1 MWAEHSIIQNP
12 CFAICSLRLL
22 NSFSK
27 YEYFMH
33 FVSLCISI
41 STRNRWQFTCCRTY
55 FVRTSKMVHHNMKTS
70 LRIQLN
76 IYSMKTIDLR
86 PFQNNFAVVLHLE
99 NVNDCDNEQSYIKSY
114 TVIWWDLWY
123 FVWSRKKTIYSIG
136 SIPCARNQHVSN
148 DYAF

>member
-1 MWAEHSIIQNP
+1 
-12 CFAICSLRLL
+12 
-22 NSFSK
+22 
-27 YEYFMH
+27 
-33 FVSLCISI
+33 
-41 STRNRWQFTCCRTY
+41 
-55 FVRTSKMVHHNMKTS
+55 MKTS

-123 FVWSRKKTIYSIG
+123 FVSSRKKRFIQSD
-136 SIPCARNQHVSN
+136 RFHVLEINMFQMIMRFS
-148 DYAF
+148 